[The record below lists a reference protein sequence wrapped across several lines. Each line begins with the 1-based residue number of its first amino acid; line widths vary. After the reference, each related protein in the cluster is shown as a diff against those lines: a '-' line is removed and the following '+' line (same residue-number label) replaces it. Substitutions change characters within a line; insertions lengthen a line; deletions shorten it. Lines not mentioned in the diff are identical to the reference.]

1 MNNLNHDQPNFQQ
14 AVYLDQT
21 ALMAFMNPHD
31 PYYAKARTM
40 FLDLDDLDRTLITT
54 NYVIFDTHQWLRNK
68 YGFQQAQFFLETME
82 QAVQKGTLTLISGC
96 SEFEQESK
104 RLLVD
109 CPDLQLS
116 LTEAITAVVMI
127 TYQIKR
133 IFTFNPSYSFLP
145 KLDANIKVMPS
156 VW

>member
-1 MNNLNHDQPNFQQ
+1 MNNIEQTHLAQ
-14 AVYLDQT
+14 AVYVDQT
-21 ALMAFMNPHD
+21 AFMSFMNPQD
-31 PYYAKARTM
+31 PYYSKARTL
-40 FLDLDDLDRTLITT
+40 FLDLDDMDRTLITT
-54 NYVIFDTHQWLRNK
+54 NYVLFDTHQWLRNQF
-68 YGFQQAQFFLETME
+68 GFQQAQFFLETVE
-82 QAVQKGTLTLISGC
+82 QAVQKGVLTVISGC

-116 LTEAITAVVMI
+116 LNEAVTAVVMI

-133 IFTFNPSYSFLP
+133 IFTFNPSYAFLP
-145 KLDANIKVMPS
+145 KLDSSIKVMPS